1 VLISA
6 SDSTLFIRP
15 LDKKS
20 FISKGQVTIP
30 KMIRAKAQITPGSN
44 LDFQLE
50 KEGTLRVSILT
61 QDISKLKG
69 IIKPK
74 SKKPVSLKEMKEAI
88 RNSSKRTMQ

>member
-1 VLISA
+1 VQ
-6 SDSTLFIRP
+6 
-15 LDKKS
+15 KHKS
-20 FISKGQVTIP
+20 
-30 KMIRAKAQITPGSN
+30 PGSN